1 MTSIDTVLPR
11 IQRRNRRRQHILLAL
26 AVGLLVAAGLSL
38 LIGRYPAPGLISW
51 SQLTSDNLATRLVF
65 GLRLPRLLT
74 ALLLGVTLS
83 AAGMVF
89 QLLFTNPLVEPGFLG
104 VSQGAAFGA
113 AFAILFLGPSVVL
126 LQSSAA
132 FFALAGLGFSY
143 LLARRLRY
151 GGWILRLVLAGIAV
165 SALFSAGLGLLKYLA
180 DPLSQLPE
188 ITFWLLGGLA
198 GINWE
203 RFLSVLPVV
212 LPCLAVMYL
221 YRWRLNL
228 LALNEETSFSLGAA
242 PGRERLLLILAA
254 VLPTAALISLTG
266 IIGWVGLIMPH
277 IARRLFNADARFSL
291 PAAMLLGGL
300 FTLLCD
306 DLARTLLA
314 GEIPLGILT
323 SLFGAIIFLGLMMA
337 QKAKIKS

>member
-1 MTSIDTVLPR
+1 MSVDIVLPR
-11 IQRRNRRRQHILLAL
+11 IQRRNRRRQRILLAL
-26 AVGLLVAAGLSL
+26 TAGLLAAAGLSL
-38 LIGRYPAPGLISW
+38 LMGRYPVPGLISW
-51 SQLTSDNLATRLVF
+51 SQLASDDLAARLVF

-74 ALLLGVTLS
+74 ALLLGMTLS

-89 QLLFTNPLVEPGFLG
+89 QMIFTNPLVEPGFLG

-113 AFAILFLGPSVVL
+113 AFAILFLSSSIVL
-126 LQSSAA
+126 LQFSAA

-151 GGWILRLVLAGIAV
+151 GGWILRLLLAGIAV

-198 GINWE
+198 GITWA

-212 LPCLAVMYL
+212 LPGLAVMYL

-228 LALNEETSFSLGAA
+228 LALNEETAFSLGAA
-242 PGRERLLLILAA
+242 PGRERLLLVLAA
-254 VLPTAALISLTG
+254 VLPTAALISMTG

-277 IARRLFNADARFSL
+277 IARRLFDADARFSL

-323 SLFGAIIFLGLMMA
+323 SLFGALIFLGLMMA
-337 QKAKIKS
+337 QKSRGKP